1 MKRDQIM
8 AEYSQNS
15 RFIKEANEICKM
27 LGKNIS
33 FKQIIVQNFEDELG
47 RKTFFHNKY
56 NNDDAD
62 DFRRRASSSSIKI
75 NEEEMNIQVRNH
87 DKNTTVMWSE
97 ETFLDRLEM
106 MRDALNHFEDSKHK
120 AHEKQLKREQERQEK
135 IMV

>member
-8 AEYSQNS
+8 TEYSENS
-15 RFIKEANEICKM
+15 RFVKEANEICKM

-56 NNDDAD
+56 NDGNIDDL
-62 DFRRRASSSSIKI
+62 RRVSSSSIKI

-106 MRDALNHFEDSKHK
+106 MRDALNQFED
-120 AHEKQLKREQERQEK
+120 
-135 IMV
+135 